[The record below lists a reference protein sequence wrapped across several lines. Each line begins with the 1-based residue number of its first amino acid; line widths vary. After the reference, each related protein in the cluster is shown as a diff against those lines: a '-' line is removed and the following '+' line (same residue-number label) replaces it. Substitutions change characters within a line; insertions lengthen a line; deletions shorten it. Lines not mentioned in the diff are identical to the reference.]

1 MDTYLAVASKRD
13 WRSYA
18 DRPVPEDVQRRILDG
33 GRVSGSS
40 QNVQPWRFVVV
51 ESDEAKQRVGELV
64 YAAGNVE
71 SCAFAVAIATEG
83 GRYPLDVGRAMQN
96 MFLVAWN
103 EGVVSCPNGM
113 PRSGGRGRRARPRR
127 GLAAGE
133 HPELR
138 LPEAPARP
146 GVEERRGVERG
157 GEPQAAGRADS
168 AHLEVATVVE

>member
-18 DRPVPEDVQRRILDG
+18 DRPVPDDVQLRILDA

-64 YAAGNVE
+64 YAAANVE
-71 SCAFAVAIATEG
+71 SSAFAIALATEG
-83 GRYPLDVGRAMQN
+83 GRYPLDVGRALQN

-103 EGVVSCPNGM
+103 EGVVSCPNGIKD
-113 PRSGGRGRRARPRR
+113 PEAAASALGLDGGWVPVNIPSFGYPRR
-127 GLAAGE
+127 DLAPDSKSAE
-133 HPELR
+133 EWSAEANRKPLDELI
-138 LPEAPARP
+138 
-146 GVEERRGVERG
+146 RRI
-157 GEPQAAGRADS
+157 
-168 AHLEVATVVE
+168 